1 MSCIETIDAGNPV
14 LAGLLAE
21 LAALKEDRRRTDSRI
36 SEVERLILQNVESKD
51 EGSITEQAGDFKLSV
66 TFKLNRKLD
75 ESIWARIRNDIPTN
89 LHPVRYKPEVDTKG
103 VRWLQNNEPE
113 LYRVL
118 AEALTVKPAKP
129 YIKLEPVENV

>member
-14 LAGLLAE
+14 LGSLVAE